1 MSSVAVVTGGNKGI
15 GLAIVKKLLLSEK
28 FTHVYLTSRNVE
40 LGNKA
45 ISSIKENTKSIL
57 RYHQLDL
64 TDLNSINVFSNY
76 IKCEYGF
83 LTALSMF
90 YRILNFFF

>member
-1 MSSVAVVTGGNKGI
+1 M
-15 GLAIVKKLLLSEK
+15 
-28 FTHVYLTSRNVE
+28 
-40 LGNKA
+40 
-45 ISSIKENTKSIL
+45 
-57 RYHQLDL
+57 DL

-90 YRILNFFF
+90 YRILNFLFDIIVLVLNAGCSIKGVAYAESAHGDMELNYYGNRNMLASFSPLIGHNGRVGNTRFL